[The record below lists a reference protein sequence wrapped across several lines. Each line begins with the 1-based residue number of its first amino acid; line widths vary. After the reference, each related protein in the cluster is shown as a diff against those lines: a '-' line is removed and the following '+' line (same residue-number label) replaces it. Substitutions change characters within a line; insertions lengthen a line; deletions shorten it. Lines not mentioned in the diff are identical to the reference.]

1 MSILGKY
8 VIYDGDTAAGE
19 LEVSPWGGYFRFRA
33 LCRTKRRGVFRL
45 VAESGGRLLP
55 LGVMTPSGSGFG
67 LERRFS
73 PAALRSMGLERID
86 RCRLTQDWDGGWGEE
101 EDPAGLFRDGELRE
115 LGKSLAGKGVLSR
128 REGETVLLAV
138 PLEPGQ
144 PFAAMPIFC
153 FGCPQVINGKTLLA
167 FRIVEGTPTVNS
179 PTSGQNRSGGP
190 NERIGES
197 NDESDDKRTHGSG

>member
-1 MSILGKY
+1 MNILGKY
-8 VIYDGDTAAGE
+8 VIYDGETQAGE

-45 VAESGGRLLP
+45 VAECAGRLLP

-86 RCRLTQDWDGGWGEE
+86 RCRLAQDWEGGWREE
-101 EDPAGLFRDGELRE
+101 QDPARLFRDPEL
-115 LGKSLAGKGVLSR
+115 KSLGAALAREGVLSR
-128 REGETVLLAV
+128 REGEAAFLAV
-138 PLEPGQ
+138 PLEPGR

-153 FGCPQVINGKTLLA
+153 FGAPETINGREWLVFK
-167 FRIVEGTPTVNS
+167 IVDGAPTVNDRVS
-179 PTSGQNRSGGP
+179 RAY
-190 NERIGES
+190 
-197 NDESDDKRTHGSG
+197 